1 MSRYIHRKAGRE
13 AGTRPGALAV
23 LFILM
28 VAGFSVL
35 NLFWPKRDMSDLENR
50 KLAQMPAFS
59 VKALLDGSWFE
70 DFGTYVQDQVA
81 FRDDWINLESAFNSL
96 ALGKVEESDIL
107 LGKDG
112 WMFTKLFD
120 IPASSQTQL
129 TKNLDA
135 VINFA
140 SRHPGK
146 VTFLLAPSASVIYP
160 EMLPLGAPMAD
171 ENAMLDDIF
180 AQVSTTADVI
190 DLREVFTREKDRYL
204 YYKTDHHWTTE
215 GAYLAYE
222 QLCALKGLTPFD
234 LSSHEAVNVTDFYG
248 THYSAARRWDVQ
260 PDTIT
265 YYPLDKPMTIYDIN
279 GETQYTA
286 RVTEPIVNTEKL
298 ETRDKYAAFLDGNNG
313 YSVIEGDG
321 EGSILVVK
329 DSYANC
335 FVPFLTANYAKI
347 GVVDLRNFSY
357 GLDTTIESE
366 GYDEVLVLYN
376 FQTFISDKR
385 VVYLDRPT
393 TLTTDEG

>member
-13 AGTRPGALAV
+13 PGTRPGALAV

-146 VTFLLAPSASVIYP
+146 VTFLLAPSASVIYLRCFRWA
-160 EMLPLGAPMAD
+160 LPWPTKTHAGRHFRPGIHHRGCDRPARGVHPGKGPVPVLQDRPS
-171 ENAMLDDIF
+171 LD
-180 AQVSTTADVI
+180 T
-190 DLREVFTREKDRYL
+190 EV
-204 YYKTDHHWTTE
+204 
-215 GAYLAYE
+215 
-222 QLCALKGLTPFD
+222 
-234 LSSHEAVNVTDFYG
+234 LSS
-248 THYSAARRWDVQ
+248 
-260 PDTIT
+260 
-265 YYPLDKPMTIYDIN
+265 L
-279 GETQYTA
+279 
-286 RVTEPIVNTEKL
+286 
-298 ETRDKYAAFLDGNNG
+298 
-313 YSVIEGDG
+313 
-321 EGSILVVK
+321 
-329 DSYANC
+329 
-335 FVPFLTANYAKI
+335 
-347 GVVDLRNFSY
+347 
-357 GLDTTIESE
+357 
-366 GYDEVLVLYN
+366 
-376 FQTFISDKR
+376 
-385 VVYLDRPT
+385 
-393 TLTTDEG
+393 

>member
-1 MSRYIHRKAGRE
+1 MSRYIHRKAGR
-13 AGTRPGALAV
+13 APGTRPGALAV

-265 YYPLDKPMTIYDIN
+265 YYPLDNPMTIYDIN

>member
-1 MSRYIHRKAGRE
+1 MSRYIHRKAGR
-13 AGTRPGALAV
+13 APGARPGALAA
-23 LFILM
+23 LFIVM
-28 VAGFSVL
+28 VAGFSLV
-35 NLFWPKRDMSDLENR
+35 NLFWPKREMSDLENR

-59 VKALLDGSWFE
+59 AKALLDGSWFE
-70 DFGTYVQDQVA
+70 DFATYVQDQVA
-81 FRDDWINLESAFNSL
+81 FRDGWINLESAFNSL
-96 ALGKVEESDIL
+96 ALAKVEESDIL

-112 WMFTKLFD
+112 WMFTKLFG

-129 TKNLDA
+129 SKNLDA
-135 VINFA
+135 VISFA
-140 SRHPGK
+140 SRHPGQ

-160 EMLPLGAPMAD
+160 EMLPAGAPMAD
-171 ENAMLDDIF
+171 EDAVLDDIF
-180 AQVSTTADVI
+180 TQVSAASDVI
-190 DLREVFTREKDRYL
+190 DLREVFTREKSRYL

-222 QLCALKGLTPFD
+222 QFCALKGLTPFD
-234 LSSHEAVNVTDFYG
+234 LSAHEAVEVPSFYG
-248 THYSAARRWDVQ
+248 THYSSARRWDVV

-265 YYPLDKPMTIYDIN
+265 YYPLDNPMTVYDIT
-279 GETQYTA
+279 GEAQYTE
-286 RVTEPIVNTEKL
+286 RVTEPMINTEKL

-357 GLDTTIESE
+357 GLDSTLTSE
-366 GYDEVLVLYN
+366 GYDQVLILYN

-393 TLTTDEG
+393 TLTAEAE

>member
-1 MSRYIHRKAGRE
+1 MSRYIHRKDGRE
-13 AGTRPGALAV
+13 PGARVGALAV

-28 VAGFSVL
+28 VAGFSIL
-35 NLFWPKRDMSDLENR
+35 NVFWPKRDMSDLENR

-59 VKALLDGSWFE
+59 AKALLDGSWFQ
-70 DFGTYVQDQVA
+70 DFTTYVQDQVA
-81 FRDDWINLESAFNSL
+81 FRDGWIDLESAFNSL
-96 ALGKVEESDIL
+96 ALAKVEESDIL

-129 TKNLDA
+129 SKNLDA
-135 VINFA
+135 VVNFA

-180 AQVSTTADVI
+180 AQVSATADVI
-190 DLREVFTREKDRYL
+190 DLRETFTREKNRYL

-222 QLCALKGLTPFD
+222 QFCALKGLTPFD
-234 LSSHEAVNVTDFYG
+234 LAAHEAVTVPDFYG

-260 PDTIT
+260 PDSIT
-265 YYPLDKPMTIYDIN
+265 YYPLDNPMTIYDIN
-279 GETQYTA
+279 GETQYTE
-286 RVTEPIVNTEKL
+286 RVTEPMINTEKL

-347 GVVDLRNFSY
+347 GVVDLRSFSY
-357 GLDTTIESE
+357 GLDSTLESE

-393 TLTTDEG
+393 TLTTEEK

>member
-13 AGTRPGALAV
+13 PGTRPGALAV

-180 AQVSTTADVI
+180 AQVSATADVI
-190 DLREVFTREKDRYL
+190 DLREVFTQEKDRYL

-222 QLCALKGLTPFD
+222 QFCALKGLTPFD

-265 YYPLDKPMTIYDIN
+265 YYPLDNPMTIYDIN

-286 RVTEPIVNTEKL
+286 RVTEPMVNTEKL

-313 YSVIEGDG
+313 YSVIKGDG

>member
-13 AGTRPGALAV
+13 PGARPGALAV

-28 VAGFSVL
+28 VAGFSIL
-35 NLFWPKRDMSDLENR
+35 NLFWPKREMSDLENR
-50 KLAQMPAFS
+50 KLAQFPALS
-59 VKALLDGSWFE
+59 AKTLLDGSWFQ
-70 DFGTYVQDQVA
+70 DFGTYMQDQIA
-81 FRDDWINLESAFNSL
+81 FRDGWIDLESGFNSL
-96 ALGKVEESDIL
+96 ALAKVEESDIL

-129 TKNLDA
+129 SKNLDA

-160 EMLPLGAPMAD
+160 ELLPLGAPMAD

-180 AQVSTTADVI
+180 AQVSAAADVI
-190 DLREVFTREKDRYL
+190 DLREVFTQEKDRYL

-222 QLCALKGLTPFD
+222 QFCALKGLTPFD
-234 LSSHEAVNVTDFYG
+234 LASHEAVAVPDFYG

-265 YYPLDKPMTIYDIN
+265 YYPLDNPMTIYDIN

-286 RVTEPIVNTEKL
+286 RVTEEMVNTEKL

-335 FVPFLTANYAKI
+335 FVPFLTANYAQI

-393 TLTTDEG
+393 TLTTEEG

>member
-13 AGTRPGALAV
+13 PGARSGSLAV

-28 VAGFSVL
+28 VAGFSIL
-35 NLFWPKRDMSDLENR
+35 NLFWPKREMSDLENR
-50 KLAQMPAFS
+50 KLAQFPAPS
-59 VKALLDGSWFE
+59 AKTLLDGSWFQ
-70 DFGTYVQDQVA
+70 DFGTYMQDQIA
-81 FRDDWINLESAFNSL
+81 FRDGWIDLESGFNSL
-96 ALGKVEESDIL
+96 ALAKVEESDIL

-129 TKNLDA
+129 DKNLDA
-135 VINFA
+135 VVNFA

-180 AQVSTTADVI
+180 AQVSAAADVI
-190 DLREVFTREKDRYL
+190 DLREVFTQEKGRYL

-222 QLCALKGLTPFD
+222 QFCALKGLTPFD
-234 LSSHEAVNVTDFYG
+234 LASHEAVAVPDFYG

-265 YYPLDKPMTIYDIN
+265 YYPLDNPMTIYDIN
-279 GETQYTA
+279 GETQYTE
-286 RVTEPIVNTEKL
+286 RVTEKMVNTEKL
-298 ETRDKYAAFLDGNNG
+298 KTRDKYAAFLDGNNG

-393 TLTTDEG
+393 TLTTEED